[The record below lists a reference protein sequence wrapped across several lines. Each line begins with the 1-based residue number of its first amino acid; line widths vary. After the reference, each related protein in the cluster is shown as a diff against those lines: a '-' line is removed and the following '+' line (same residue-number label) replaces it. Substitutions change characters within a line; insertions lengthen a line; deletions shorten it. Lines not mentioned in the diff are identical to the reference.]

1 MEDHFKRFCSICG
14 TRITGRV
21 DKRFCG
27 DSCRTVHHNRSN
39 SETNRHVRL
48 VNGILRRNRRILEKL
63 VPGGMRTVQSTL
75 LFAAGFDFA
84 YHTRY
89 EQDARQ
95 SRFYCYDFVY
105 EPAGTGKWKIEKLD
119 EAILHRPSSEG
130 RGAAV

>member
-1 MEDHFKRFCSICG
+1 MENHVKRFCSVCG

-27 DSCRTVHHNRSN
+27 DACRTVYHNRSN
-39 SETNRHVRL
+39 AETNRHVRL
-48 VNGILRRNRRILEKL
+48 VNNILRRNRRILEKL

-95 SRFYCYDFVY
+95 SRYYCYDYIY
-105 EPAGTGKWKIEKLD
+105 EPAGSGKWKIFRLD
-119 EAILHRPSSEG
+119 EINLQGTSSEG
-130 RGAAV
+130 MEAAV